1 MPKKPPSNVHPML
14 GRIPSPDE
22 RDKKFLMRALI
33 PKKLARPTS
42 KYWSSRWVG
51 DQGETSQC
59 VGYGWHGF
67 LRASPVNTY
76 EPKPEVIYD
85 GAQAN
90 DEFSGPPPDYDGTSV
105 RGGAK
110 YLAGSVH
117 RVQGYRWA
125 FSIGA
130 VLDWLGTQ
138 GPVVLGTDWFTA
150 MFDPDSKGFVAPEGK
165 NAGGHCYLA
174 LGYDDA
180 RKAVRCVNSWGK
192 SWGQLGRFWIAY
204 DDLDSLI
211 KNGGEACVAVEAA
224 K

>member
-1 MPKKPPSNVHPML
+1 MTRRPPDVHPRL

-51 DQGETSQC
+51 DQGDTSQC

-67 LRASPVNTY
+67 LRASPVNTR

-90 DEFSGPPPDYDGTSV
+90 DEFPGTNYDGTSV

-110 YLAGSVH
+110 YLSGSVA
-117 RVQGYRWA
+117 RVKEYRWA
-125 FSIGA
+125 FSINA
-130 VLDWLGTQ
+130 VLDWLGTM
-138 GPVVLGTDWFTA
+138 GPVVLGTSWFA
-150 MFDPDSKGFVAPEGK
+150 NMFDPTDKGFVIPSGTNE
-165 NAGGHCYLA
+165 GGHCYLA
-174 LGYDDA
+174 LGYDDV

-192 SWGQLGRFWIAY
+192 SWGQQGRFWIDY
-204 DDLDSLI
+204 KDLDGLI
-211 KNGGEACVAVEAA
+211 KNAGEACVAVEAA

>member
-1 MPKKPPSNVHPML
+1 MTRRPPEVHPRL

-22 RDKKFLMRALI
+22 RDKRFLMRALI

-51 DQGETSQC
+51 DQGDTSQC

-67 LRASPVNTY
+67 LRASPVNTR

-90 DEFSGPPPDYDGTSV
+90 DEFPGTNYDGTSV

-110 YLAGSVH
+110 YLTDV
-117 RVQGYRWA
+117 VKQVKEYRWA
-125 FSIGA
+125 FSINA
-130 VLDWLGTQ
+130 VLDWLGTN
-138 GPVVLGTDWFTA
+138 GPVVLGVDWRST
-150 MFDPDSKGFVAPEGK
+150 MFDVDSHGFLDTSGK
-165 NAGGHCYLA
+165 SEGGHCILA
-174 LGYDDA
+174 IGYDDK
-180 RKAVRCVNSWGK
+180 RKALRLVNSWGHG
-192 SWGQLGRFWIAY
+192 WADNGRCWIRYA
-204 DDLDSLI
+204 DADALI
-211 KNGGEACVAVEAA
+211 REGGEACTAIESA